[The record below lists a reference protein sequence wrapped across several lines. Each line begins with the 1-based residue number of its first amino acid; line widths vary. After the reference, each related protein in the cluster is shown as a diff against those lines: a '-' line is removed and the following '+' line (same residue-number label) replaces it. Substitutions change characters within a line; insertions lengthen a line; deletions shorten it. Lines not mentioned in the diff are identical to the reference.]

1 MAPTFEPPYAVTIE
15 TAVQVLEK
23 DLARHTTTDR
33 PSELELDALEEALGG
48 KLPEQFR
55 TFLARLGGG
64 IFYERHELFGA
75 RRLMVHDIELVPD
88 LVSFHRRFAAD
99 AGTGPAAAALVP
111 FHRADDV
118 VHLLDLRSGG
128 EARVVSADGTRTYPD
143 LARFL
148 QDVVIPSAAQG
159 GP

>member
-1 MAPTFEPPYAVTIE
+1 MPATLDPPYAVTIE
-15 TAVQVLEK
+15 AALQVLEK

-33 PSELELDALEEALGG
+33 PSELELDALEEALGH
-48 KLPEQFR
+48 KLPDQFR
-55 TFLARLGGG
+55 TLLSRLGGG

-88 LVSFHRRFAAD
+88 LVSFHRHFV
-99 AGTGPAAAALVP
+99 AGEIGRAEGLVP
-111 FHRADDV
+111 FHRADGM
-118 VHLLDLRSGG
+118 VHLLDLRSGA
-128 EARVVSADGTRTYPD
+128 EARVVSADGTRTYRD

-148 QDVVIPSAAQG
+148 QDVVIPSAAPG